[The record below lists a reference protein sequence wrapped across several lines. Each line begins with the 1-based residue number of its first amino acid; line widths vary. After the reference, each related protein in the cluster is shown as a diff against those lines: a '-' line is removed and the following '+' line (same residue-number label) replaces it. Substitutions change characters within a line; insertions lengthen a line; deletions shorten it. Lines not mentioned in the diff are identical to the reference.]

1 MACGSPEGRSSTAQ
15 SLLDGDL
22 QHIDFTGL
30 VGRHVTVYG
39 QTEVT
44 HDLMDARRASSLT
57 TIYEAED
64 VALHDIARAA
74 PHVTWR
80 KDGVTHSLA
89 CDFIAGCDGSHG
101 VSRAS
106 IPERALTLFDRHYPF
121 GWLGIMVAAAGA
133 DELIYANQRRLRA
146 ELDALA
152 RRAALLVQAEDERSR
167 KVRRR
172 FWDDCGCGSA
182 PRAGGF
188 NRAVDRKSIAPL
200 RSSSRAAALRIVF
213 CRRRRPSCRDRA
225 KGSTSQSVTCDAG

>member
-1 MACGSPEGRSSTAQ
+1 VDREERDANAGSIVGAGPAGLTSASPGKGRIDNVSSNAQ
-15 SLLDGDL
+15 RRLRAVAHPPALEQARRPSRPLGWRADHPRADPARLNLCFDGDL

-121 GWLGIMVAAAGA
+121 GWLGIMV
-133 DELIYANQRRLRA
+133 D
-146 ELDALA
+146 
-152 RRAALLVQAEDERSR
+152 
-167 KVRRR
+167 
-172 FWDDCGCGSA
+172 
-182 PRAGGF
+182 
-188 NRAVDRKSIAPL
+188 
-200 RSSSRAAALRIVF
+200 
-213 CRRRRPSCRDRA
+213 RRRR
-225 KGSTSQSVTCDAG
+225 G